1 MIEINN
7 LTKDYGDE
15 KGIFN
20 LSFDV
25 KQGEVFGFLGP
36 NGAGKTTTIRH
47 LMGFIHSD
55 GGSCSINNL
64 DCGTCSAEIQKNLGY
79 VPGEIAFF
87 DNMTGTQFIH
97 FIASYRGVKDWN
109 RVESLIKRFE
119 LDTKGKLKKM
129 SRGMKQKMGI
139 VCGFIHDP
147 DVLILDEPTSGLD
160 PLMQNVFVELIL
172 EEKAKGKT
180 ILMSSHI
187 FEEVEK
193 TADRVG
199 IIKKGRLVAV
209 DSVSNLKSSR
219 RKKYIITLENEIAA
233 ADFASEFFDDKSQ
246 SNNVVTVTIKQ
257 NIKKF
262 IEVLNRYP
270 VTNIDVAEQS
280 LEDVFLHYYG
290 GNSND

>member
-1 MIEINN
+1 
-7 LTKDYGDE
+7 
-15 KGIFN
+15 
-20 LSFDV
+20 
-25 KQGEVFGFLGP
+25 
-36 NGAGKTTTIRH
+36 
-47 LMGFIHSD
+47 
-55 GGSCSINNL
+55 
-64 DCGTCSAEIQKNLGY
+64 
-79 VPGEIAFF
+79 
-87 DNMTGTQFIH
+87 
-97 FIASYRGVKDWN
+97 VKDWN

>member
-1 MIEINN
+1 
-7 LTKDYGDE
+7 
-15 KGIFN
+15 
-20 LSFDV
+20 
-25 KQGEVFGFLGP
+25 
-36 NGAGKTTTIRH
+36 
-47 LMGFIHSD
+47 
-55 GGSCSINNL
+55 
-64 DCGTCSAEIQKNLGY
+64 
-79 VPGEIAFF
+79 
-87 DNMTGTQFIH
+87 
-97 FIASYRGVKDWN
+97 
-109 RVESLIKRFE
+109 
-119 LDTKGKLKKM
+119 
-129 SRGMKQKMGI
+129 MGI

-160 PLMQNVFVELIL
+160 PLMQNVFIELIL
-172 EEKAKGKT
+172 EEKSKGKT

-209 DSVSNLKSSR
+209 DSVNNLKTSR

-233 ADFASEFFDDKSQ
+233 TNFAGEFSEDKSQ

-262 IEVLNRYP
+262 IEVMNRYP

-290 GNSND
+290 GNNND

>member
-7 LTKDYGDE
+7 LTKDYGDG

-47 LMGFIHSD
+47 LMGFIHPDS
-55 GGSCSINNL
+55 GSCSINNL

-119 LDTKGKLKKM
+119 LDTEGKLKKM

-160 PLMQNVFVELIL
+160 PLMQNVFIELIL
-172 EEKAKGKT
+172 EEKSKGKT

-209 DSVSNLKSSR
+209 DSVNNLKTSR

-233 ADFASEFFDDKSQ
+233 TNFAGEFSEDKSQ

-262 IEVLNRYP
+262 IEVMNRYP

-290 GNSND
+290 GNNND